1 MPISDSASPSLNF
14 PAPSAV
20 LELLK
25 PITWFP
31 PMWAFM
37 CGVVSVS
44 QPASGYIGTIFLGVL
59 LTGPLVCATSQ
70 AVNDWFDREVDAI
83 NEPHRPIPSGRV
95 PGRWGLYIGLIWTVL
110 SLCVAAL
117 LGKVVVTATVIG
129 LILAWVYSAPP
140 LRLKQ
145 NGWLGNTAVG
155 ACYEGLPWIT
165 GAAILSAGQ
174 MPDVRIITMA
184 ALYSAGAIGIMI
196 LNDFKSIKG
205 DTELGLKSIPVQ
217 LGAVNSARLACVV
230 MAAAQVVVVGLLF
243 VWGQVVIAS
252 IVSVSILVQIG
263 LMRHFLTDPEGL
275 APWYNKTGIS
285 LFVLGMLATAIALR
299 ILIP

>member
-1 MPISDSASPSLNF
+1 MPLSTPLDSPNRSLS
-14 PAPSAV
+14 PSAV

-44 QPASGYIGTIFLGVL
+44 QPASSHLWTIFLGVL

-83 NEPHRPIPSGRV
+83 NEPHRPIPSGRI
-95 PGRWGLYIGLIWTVL
+95 PGKWGLYIGIIWTVL

-117 LGKVVVTATVIG
+117 LGKVVVVATIVG
-129 LILAWVYSAPP
+129 LSLAWAYSAPP
-140 LRLKQ
+140 FRLKQ

-165 GAAILSAGQ
+165 GAAVLSAGQ
-174 MPDVRIITMA
+174 MPDNQIILMA

-196 LNDFKSIKG
+196 LNDFKSING
-205 DTELGLKSIPVQ
+205 DTTLGLKSIPVQ
-217 LGAVNSARLACVV
+217 LGADNAARFACVV
-230 MAAAQVVVVGLLF
+230 MALAQVIVVGLLF
-243 VWGQVVIAS
+243 LWGQTVFAC
-252 IVSVSILVQIG
+252 IVGLFLLIQVW
-263 LMRHFLTDPEGL
+263 LMRRFLSDPEGF

-285 LFVLGMLATAIALR
+285 LYVLGMLATAIALR
-299 ILIP
+299 TLST